1 MLSEVSSSLARISR
15 LITDRLART
24 PGAVSGGLEAEALPQ
39 PCTLVDGNDFRD
51 TLDALGIAIE
61 AGSIGLVDPDRWIDR
76 PPHRAERTPDIALLA
91 AHQWPR
97 YGAGKRDTVSA
108 ARVLSMWRQRLQH
121 LADVAGDRPLL
132 CLLGHSEPVDSDAAA
147 VFDADAQPATDA
159 PTTRHPISADA
170 FLCLAASAGLFCAE
184 PPAFVRDENGICERA
199 LYCLTRRDY
208 IVRSARESDIEALE
222 RLEEQCWI
230 PSLRTPRRNLLARI
244 KTYPQGPFVLELGGE
259 VKGVIYSQLIRDEA
273 DLAHRTMDNVHRLHD
288 IGGDVVQLLAVNIDP
303 GSQNLAC
310 GDQLLEFMLQR
321 SSLQRGVRKIVAV
334 TLCKDFT
341 AGAGLSFED
350 YVAGPGRQR
359 DRVLH
364 FHLLH
369 GARIA
374 STLPGY
380 RPRDIANE
388 GKGILVEYEPARR
401 RMRAPVHTAED
412 AAATATGP
420 QPAWMPAR
428 DEALRF
434 VVDTVSMLVDS
445 ADTIDADRPLMEW
458 GLDSASLLA
467 LKTKLET
474 RFGKRLKASFFFSH
488 NTPRK
493 VVDYFCPDQ
502 RVADHRAAA
511 PAQAPARIADTSD
524 HPADIAIIGVA
535 CRLPQGID
543 DLDALW
549 DVLAAQRDVI
559 REYPASRGDW
569 PRGGG
574 IERGG
579 FLNDGE
585 CFDAPFFRISPSEAE
600 VTDPQQR
607 LLLEVSWA
615 CFEDACLLPAALR
628 GTDTGVFVGASN
640 SDYAHLLQYAGTEV
654 EAHSAVGNSLAVLAN
669 RLSYFYD
676 FNGPS
681 LLIDTACSASMVALH
696 TAIQSLRARECG
708 QALVGGV
715 NFICNPR
722 ISLAYR
728 KAGMLAPDGRCKVFD
743 DSADG
748 YVRAEGAVMLLL
760 KPLREAV
767 ADRNRIHAV
776 IRGSAVNHGGQA
788 AGLTVP
794 NPQRQATLLAS
805 AWRDA
810 RVVPQDVS
818 YIEAHGTGTSLG
830 DPIEVE
836 GMQSAFAAAL
846 PAEATARCD
855 IGSIKSN
862 IGHMESAAGLAGV
875 LKVIVAM
882 ERRRLPASLHVATL
896 NSRMNLQGSPL
907 HVLATARDWDAP
919 SPRIAGVSSFG
930 SGGANGH
937 VVLQEYVPACGDDTA
952 AAPGNPFPG
961 GNLFV
966 LSGVDE
972 TALRRNARAVLAW
985 LHRHPA
991 PQRFVDALHT
1001 WQCARTA
1008 FRYRLALH
1016 VDDFDDLE
1024 RKLKDWLD
1032 SGGAANKSSQNEGA
1046 GNNLTQWNDAVAR
1059 HDWPMLARLWRGGY
1073 EGGWSGLYASMSSPP
1088 RFLKLPGYAFD
1099 RERYWVQLHWPA
1111 VPAAADG
1118 AGDEILADT
1127 QYLQPVWEPHELPA
1141 PPNQVDA
1148 GGIETHVLICSGRAL
1163 EEESLRR
1170 AMPACTLAFIDT
1182 AGADAA
1188 SRYAALASRSFAYL
1202 RTLLRGKGADRIRLQ
1217 LVADDGE
1224 AGEWVLGMRGMLKS
1238 ASIEEPRLEWQIV
1251 SLRGNITPNEI
1262 QYRIRANLRAF
1273 ENESSIR
1280 YTEAGRFARRWEAV
1294 QAPTPPGIARPLRA
1308 GGTYLITGGLGGLGR
1323 LFARHILET
1332 VPDAQVIV
1340 TGRAAVSQPI
1350 DGDLARWASTP
1361 RLTYRQLSLDRRVD
1375 AEALVA
1381 SLRDAGIALCGILH
1395 CAGQIADSYVVNKTD
1410 KAFAGVLAPKLF
1422 GTLHLD
1428 EATKDLDLDF
1438 FMLFSSIMAESG
1450 NAGQAD
1456 YACANGFMD
1465 RYAAYRNGLVAQ
1477 GLRRGHSV
1485 AIDWPLWRG
1494 GGMRIDTSALA
1505 LLMETRGMAPMPVA
1519 VGLDCFRSGIWRSVD
1534 QLLILHGDTD
1544 RLMTELAVGASHAP
1558 AASVEDE
1565 GAELHIAVRK
1575 ALCELVSAKLKLPTG
1590 TLDAEED
1597 IARYGI
1603 DSIFVNKVNLELSR
1617 HFRALSKTLFFQY
1630 KTINEI
1636 AGHLSRHRAEECRTW
1651 TARPWPA
1658 VAAPLRT
1665 AVVASDTRSV
1675 RSIAGPTPGAIAI
1688 IGMSGVFPQARDLDE
1703 YWRNLAAGRDCV
1715 TEVPDV
1721 RWDLGAFYE
1730 PDIQRALAEGKS
1742 YCRHGAFIDGFAQFD
1757 PMFFGISPREATNI
1771 DPHERLFLQEAWR
1784 AMEDAGYSS
1793 DELRRRHRR
1802 NVGVF
1807 VGVTKTEFELNGAQD
1822 PAAGGRWYPRTSFS
1836 SIANRLSFFLDLSGP
1851 SMPVDTMCSSSLTA
1865 IHQACE
1871 QLRSGACEAAFVGA
1885 VNLYLHPSS
1894 YYYLSSLR
1902 MLASDGRCRSF
1913 GEGGSGF
1920 VPGEG
1925 AAAMLLKPLD
1935 RAIADGDPVHGVILS
1950 SHVNH
1955 GGRTNGFMVPNPRA
1969 QASVVREAFDK
1980 AGVNARHVSYIEA
1993 HGTGTALGDPIEV
2006 DGLQQAFAA
2015 DTGER
2020 QFCALGSAKSN
2031 IGHLEAAAGIAGLM
2045 KVLLQMRH
2053 RQLAPT
2059 LHAASTNPNIHFE
2072 STSFAI
2078 NRELRPWLQPVVDGL
2093 TLPRIAG
2100 VSSFG
2105 AGGVNA
2111 HVLLREPAQAAT
2123 AGAQPTVSSARATPV
2138 LIPLSALRREQLVA
2152 RARQLLD
2159 ALDSDSVAAGSVDA
2173 HGGLSIVE
2181 RLAYTL
2187 QVGRDAMAH
2196 RLAMVVDSVDA
2207 LRNGL
2212 EAFLHGRSGVAFHVG
2227 GSDDHGERRDRRA
2240 HEVDACFAVD
2250 GHIDMDRLAALWADG
2265 ASVDWHRL
2273 HRAAPLPQR
2282 MRLPTY
2288 PFAAETYWHARLAPA
2303 AGAHEALSV
2312 QTAPESPQHAASAIA
2327 ESDDVLLAVPAWRP
2341 LDDAPAP
2348 QHPAFS
2354 HHVVLLCDV
2363 EAQADALATL
2373 LRDSAAPGT
2382 DLRCIALSAGGD
2394 DPAGRYRS
2402 LALQCFEQLRALA
2415 REPSSARL
2423 LVQCVIPDD
2432 EAAQTCRG
2440 LSALLRTVAMEKSR
2454 IAGQV
2459 IGVEAGV
2466 DAKTLALRLRA
2477 IAACPRAALLRC
2489 RQARVD
2495 VLDWQRLPSAGPA
2508 ESVYKDAGVYVITGG
2523 LGALAR
2529 LFVANIAEHCSHAT
2543 VVLTGRSPQTDAVA
2557 RQVAGLDAAAREV
2570 AGQAHART
2578 RVMYRQLDLED
2589 AAAVSALFED
2599 LRERHG
2605 TVNGVFHCAGM
2616 IADSLIVNKRSE
2628 DFEATLQPKVSGLWH
2643 LDSASRDLHL
2653 DFFVV
2658 FSSIASAMG
2667 SIGQTDYAAANGFM
2681 DHFIHYRRELQRRG
2695 ERRGVSVAINWPYW
2709 RDGGMQIDAT
2719 TRTVLEQSI
2728 GMRPMATGVGLS
2740 AFHFAIHADCA
2751 QIVVAQ
2757 GDPDML
2763 LARLRGEPVAAS
2775 IAPPA
2780 PAHALPGD
2788 RLSIESIQKE
2798 LRRMLADVLH
2808 ARPEDIA
2815 LRKPLVELGLDS
2827 VLGTEFV
2834 SAINR
2839 RFSSTLSTVG
2849 IYDHPNVM
2857 ALAEYLEAAQPQA
2870 PAQPPAV
2877 HAPARYNTAP
2887 EAQARPAPAALV
2899 GMDERIAVVGM
2910 SGRYPQAGNLDA
2922 YWRNL
2927 VDAKNAIVDIPD
2939 SRWDVDAYYDADPDA
2954 EGKMYT
2960 RSMGL
2965 LDDADRFDPRFFRI
2979 TPQEALYMDPEQ
2991 RLFLQESYRALE
3003 DAGCV
3008 GDTAD
3013 GLNCGVY
3020 LGMESSEYAWQFA
3033 GSPRVSETITG
3044 NHSAIA
3050 ASRLAYFL
3058 NLKGPALAVDT
3069 ACSSSLVATH
3079 LACQA
3084 LRAGEVDLALAG
3096 GVRLWLSPV
3105 THIGMCKARMLS
3117 PSGQCRT
3124 FDDGA
3129 DGIVMGEGV
3138 GAVVLKRLGDA
3149 VRDGDRIHGVI
3160 LASGINQDG
3169 RTNGITAP
3177 SVKSQIALETRIY
3190 RDHGIDPDSIGYIE
3204 AHGTGTKLGDPIEL
3218 QALDSVFK
3226 QRTQRVGFCALGSV
3240 KTNIGHT
3247 AAASGVASLHKV
3259 LLCMKHRRLV
3269 PTLNIGTPNRHYD
3282 FERSPFYINRENRD
3296 WQPGPGGTRRACVSS
3311 FGFSG
3316 TNAHLVLEE
3325 YIPPAHAVDAADISA
3340 DRLIA
3345 LSARNIVQLQRKAR
3359 DLLAFVEREAASG
3372 TADDAPD
3379 FLASLAY
3386 TLQVGRAAMEERAA
3400 FVARTL
3406 DDLKAGLRTLGG
3418 EQHGEQASDA
3428 VGVQRGRVLDEDEF
3442 LNLWNTDEDLRST
3455 AEKWLQQRRLAKLLS
3470 LWVKGVDIDWRRL
3483 YSASSPL
3490 RISLPGYPFAEER
3503 YWIDRREQ
3511 AVEDHGT
3518 DRHAI
3523 AKHAAGMRAAG
3534 MDAVGHQPGAR
3545 GARLHPLVHRNVSNL
3560 GRQAYRT
3567 TLSADAFYLDDHRV
3581 NGARVLPGVA
3591 YLEMARAA
3599 LALALPADA
3608 THTLEFQDH
3617 TWIQPVV
3624 VGDDVEADAEG
3635 GVELTVVLHD
3645 SGDAAD
3651 SGRWIDY
3658 EILSENDHDSIL
3670 HCRGSVRCGTDAPVP
3685 VDLVALDDG
3694 IDGANLDG
3702 AGLYA
3707 RFEALGLRYG
3717 PSMQGIAELR
3727 SSGDEVIARLRL
3739 PGAIDPEF
3747 GLHPCVMDAAM
3758 QCTICLLAGFDSAN
3772 ATAAM
3777 PFSFE
3782 DMRVHGGTAPEMW
3795 AWVRR
3800 APGAAV
3806 SGMHRLDIDLIDA
3819 DGVPCVSIRGLVA
3832 RTLSQTSAVALA
3844 SRADG
3849 RPASSIAQFAV
3860 PAAKAQQKPA
3870 LRALVPTWNPVRFG
3884 PETVKPDAGER
3895 CLMLGGGDALFDW
3908 LRSAPIDLQ
3917 RLPIPADASIEQ
3929 IEALLAAQA
3938 FDHLLWFAPE
3948 AGDDDAA
3955 SVVSSQEAGVL
3966 SLFRIV
3972 KALTRVDGFERELK
3986 FTVVTRGTQQVFDD
4000 APVSPHHAGVHG
4012 MIGSIAKELPLWRF
4026 RLLDIESVDDL
4037 EAQEILALPWDAQGR
4052 GLAYRCDEWFRQE
4065 FADVS
4070 GIPASNAAYKHN
4082 GVYVVI
4088 GGAGG
4093 LGEVWTRHMVAH
4105 YGADVVWIG
4114 RRPLDAAIETKLDAI
4129 AAFGRRPHYFA
4140 ADATDVS
4147 ALAAAVERIRERFP
4161 KIDGVVHSALVLQ
4174 DQSVRAMDEAVFRQS
4189 LAVKVDVSVNIADVF
4204 RDHDLDFMLFF
4215 SSVSSFYR
4223 GAGQSNYCAGCTF
4236 KDSFAHAMRA
4246 SHAYPVKIVN
4256 WGYWGSV
4263 GIVTDAFYRKRME
4276 SLGIGSIEPDE
4287 AMQALEAFV
4296 ASDIDQLALIKV
4308 ISERALD
4315 DLWVSEEVRYYQDH
4329 DASSGYGGEAV
4340 IAS

>member
-1 MLSEVSSSLARISR
+1 MGELILEVSSPLDWIFQRIA
-15 LITDRLART
+15 DRLEQASHNA
-24 PGAVSGGLEAEALPQ
+24 PGPSESSIGFPML
-39 PCTLVDGNDFRD
+39 TLFDDNPLHDA
-51 TLDALGIAIE
+51 LDALGMVIDAK
-61 AGSIGLVDPDRWIDR
+61 SISLIDPGRWADH
-76 PPHRAERTPDIALLA
+76 PPKKPESTLDITLLSG
-91 AHQWPR
+91 HQWAR
-97 YGAGKRDTVSA
+97 YGKDNA
-108 ARVLSMWRQRLQH
+108 AAAPRVMTMWRQRL
-121 LADVAGDRPLL
+121 LRLVEIADDKVLL
-132 CLLGHSEPVDSDAAA
+132 CLLGHSEPARRDAASNL
-147 VFDADAQPATDA
+147 DADARPVACAQHMPY
-159 PTTRHPISADA
+159 PISADA
-170 FLCLAASAGLFCAE
+170 FIALAGSAGLFCTE
-184 PPAFVRDENGICERA
+184 PPAFVRDADGICVRA
-199 LYCLTRRDY
+199 LYCLSRHEYT
-208 IVRSARESDIEALE
+208 VRFARMTDIDALE
-222 RLEEQCWI
+222 RLEDLCWV
-230 PSLRTPRRNLLARI
+230 PPLRTPRQGLSARI
-244 KTYPQGPFVLELGGE
+244 EGFPQGQFVLELGGE
-259 VKGVIYSQLIRDEA
+259 VKGVIYSQRIRDEA
-273 DLAHRTMDNVHRLHD
+273 DIARCTMDDVHRLHD
-288 IGGDVVQLLAVNIDP
+288 PDGDVVQLLAVNIDP

-321 SSLQRGVRKIVAV
+321 SCLQQGVRKIVAV
-334 TLCKDFT
+334 TLCKDFN
-341 AGAGLSFED
+341 AGLGMSFDD
-350 YVAGPGRQR
+350 YVSGPGRER

-369 GARIA
+369 GAEIA

-380 RPRDIANE
+380 RPRDTANE
-388 GKGILVEYEPARR
+388 GKGVLVKYDPARR
-401 RMRAPVHTAED
+401 RVRAPAGMAEQV
-412 AAATATGP
+412 AATVAEP
-420 QPAWMPAR
+420 QQPYASAR
-428 DEALRF
+428 DETLRF
-434 VVDTVSMLVDS
+434 VVETVSMLVDS
-445 ADTIDADRPLMEW
+445 MDVIDADRPLMEW
-458 GLDSASLLA
+458 GLDSAGLLA

-474 RFGKRLKASFFFSH
+474 RFGKRLKPSFFFSH

-493 VVDYFCPDQ
+493 VVDYLSPD
-502 RVADHRAAA
+502 RRRSDRRATGHASA
-511 PAQAPARIADTSD
+511 PAPSADT
-524 HPADIAIIGVA
+524 PVNATDIAIIGVA

-549 DVLAAQRDVI
+549 DVLDAQRDVI
-559 REYPASRGDW
+559 TEYPASRGDW
-569 PRGGG
+569 PHGGG

-579 FLNDGE
+579 FLTDGE

-615 CFEDACLLPAALR
+615 CFEDAGILPAALR

-640 SDYAHLLQYAGTEV
+640 SDYAHLLQDAATEV
-654 EAHSAVGNSLAVLAN
+654 EAHSAIGNSLAVLAN

-696 TAIQSLRARECG
+696 TAIRSLRARECG

-743 DSADG
+743 DAANG
-748 YVRAEGAVMLLL
+748 YVRSEGAVILLL
-760 KPLREAV
+760 KPLHEAV
-767 ADRNRIHAV
+767 AARNRIHAV

-810 RVVPQDVS
+810 GVSARDIS

-830 DPIEVE
+830 DPIEIE
-836 GMQSAFAAAL
+836 GMQSAFAAEL
-846 PAEATARCD
+846 PSAQSLRCHV
-855 IGSIKSN
+855 GSVKSN
-862 IGHMESAAGLAGV
+862 IGHMESVAGLAGV

-882 ERRRLPASLHVATL
+882 EHRRLPASLHVSTL

-907 HVLATARDWDAP
+907 HVLSTARAWDAP

-937 VVLQEYVPACGDDTA
+937 VVLQEYVPPHDDDIATTVC
-952 AAPGNPFPG
+952 NPFPE

-985 LHRHPA
+985 LHLHPG
-991 PQRFVDALHT
+991 PQRFVDAVHT
-1001 WQCARTA
+1001 WQSARTA

-1016 VDDFDDLE
+1016 VGDFDDLE

-1032 SGGAANKSSQNEGA
+1032 SGGPANKSSRTASSSGGP
-1046 GNNLTQWNDAVAR
+1046 GNDLTHWNDAATR
-1059 HDWPMLARLWRGGY
+1059 RDWLTLARLWR
-1073 EGGWSGLYASMSSPP
+1073 EGCEGDWSGLYASMSSPP

-1099 RERYWVQLHWPA
+1099 RERYWVQLHWP
-1111 VPAAADG
+1111 VVQVTADG
-1118 AGDEILADT
+1118 AGDDIVADT
-1127 QYLQPVWEPHELPA
+1127 QYLQPAWEQHELPI
-1141 PPNQVDA
+1141 PPNHVDA
-1148 GGIETHVLICSGRAL
+1148 GGIETHVLICTGREL
-1163 EEESLRR
+1163 EEESLRL
-1170 AMPACTLAFIDT
+1170 AMPACSLAFIDT
-1182 AGADAA
+1182 AGDDAA
-1188 SRYAALASRSFAYL
+1188 SRYTALASRSFAYV
-1202 RTLLRGKGADRIRLQ
+1202 RALLRGKGADRIRLQ
-1217 LVADDGE
+1217 LVADDGD

-1251 SLRGNITPNEI
+1251 SLRENTPLDEI
-1262 QYRIRANLRAF
+1262 QCRIRANLRAF
-1273 ENESSIR
+1273 ENESSVR
-1280 YTEAGRFARRWEAV
+1280 YDQAGRFVRRWEAV
-1294 QAPTPPGIARPLRA
+1294 QAATTQNLARPLRV
-1308 GGTYLITGGLGGLGR
+1308 GGAYLITGGLGGLGR
-1323 LFARHILET
+1323 LFAGHILET
-1332 VPDAQVIV
+1332 VPDARVIV
-1340 TGRAAVSQPI
+1340 TGRAAAQPI
-1350 DGDLARWASTP
+1350 DGDLAQWASTS
-1361 RLTYRQLSLDRRVD
+1361 RVMYRQLPLDRREDV
-1375 AEALVA
+1375 EALVA
-1381 SLRDAGIALCGILH
+1381 SLHDEGMALRGILH

-1410 KAFAGVLAPKLF
+1410 EAFAGVLAPKLL

-1438 FMLFSSIMAESG
+1438 FILFSSIMAESG

-1465 RYAAYRNGLVAQ
+1465 RYAAYRNGLAAK

-1485 AIDWPLWRG
+1485 AIDWPLWRD
-1494 GGMRIDTSALA
+1494 GGMQIDSSALA
-1505 LLMETRGMAPMPVA
+1505 LLRETRGMAPMPVA
-1519 VGLDCFRSGIWRSVD
+1519 VGLDCFRSGIWRGMD

-1544 RLMTELAVGASHAP
+1544 RLIAELAVGASHAP
-1558 AASVEDE
+1558 AASAEDD
-1565 GAELHIAVRK
+1565 GAEVHIAVRN
-1575 ALCELVSAKLKLPTG
+1575 ALCELVSAKLKLPAG
-1590 TLDAEED
+1590 KLDAEED
-1597 IARYGI
+1597 VARYGI
-1603 DSIFVNKVNLELSR
+1603 DSIFVNKVNLALSR
-1617 HFRALSKTLFFQY
+1617 HFRTLSKTLFFQY

-1636 AGHLSRHRAEECRTW
+1636 ADYLSRHHAEECRTW
-1651 TARPWPA
+1651 TARPASA
-1658 VAAPLRT
+1658 VVAPLRT
-1665 AVVASDTRSV
+1665 ALDAVEPRNANARSV
-1675 RSIAGPTPGAIAI
+1675 AGRNDGAIAI

-1703 YWRNLAAGRDCV
+1703 YWRNLAAGKDCV
-1715 TEVPDV
+1715 TEVPEV

-1757 PMFFGISPREATNI
+1757 PMFFGISPREAANI

-1793 DELRRRHRR
+1793 DELRRCHRR

-1822 PAAGGRWYPRTSFS
+1822 PAAAGRWYPRTSFS

-1871 QLRSGACEAAFVGA
+1871 QLRSGACEAAFVGG

-1925 AAAMLLKPLD
+1925 AAVVLLKPLD

-1950 SHVNH
+1950 SQVNH

-2015 DTGER
+2015 DTVER

-2045 KVLLQMRH
+2045 KVVLQMRH
-2053 RQLAPT
+2053 RQLVPT
-2059 LHAASTNPNIHFE
+2059 LHVASTNPNIHFE

-2078 NRELRPWLQPVVDGL
+2078 NRELRPWLRPVVDGL
-2093 TLPRIAG
+2093 TVPRIAG

-2111 HVLLREPAQAAT
+2111 HVLLREPAQT
-2123 AGAQPTVSSARATPV
+2123 AGAGAPTAASTSATPV

-2159 ALDSDSVAAGSVDA
+2159 FIDA
-2173 HGGLSIVE
+2173 DVIDADVINADVSNSQDGRCDIH

-2187 QVGRDAMAH
+2187 QTGRDAMSH
-2196 RLAMVVDSVDA
+2196 RLAIAVDSMDG
-2207 LRNGL
+2207 LRAGL
-2212 EAFLHGRSGVAFHVG
+2212 DAFLHGRSGGTIHVG
-2227 GSDDHGERRDRRA
+2227 GSDDRGERRDHRA
-2240 HEVDACFAVD
+2240 HEVDGCFTTD
-2250 GHIDMDRLAALWADG
+2250 GRIDVDRLAALWADG

-2273 HRAAPLPQR
+2273 YRATPLPQR

-2288 PFAAETYWHARLAPA
+2288 PFAADTYWQTRLAPA
-2303 AGAHEALSV
+2303 GGTDDALQASRAA
-2312 QTAPESPQHAASAIA
+2312 QDAAPDTAQSG
-2327 ESDDVLLAVPAWRP
+2327 DVLLAIPVWRP
-2341 LDDAPAP
+2341 LGEAQGTAAGF
-2348 QHPAFS
+2348 QRHL
-2354 HHVVLLCDV
+2354 VLLCDV
-2363 EAQADALATL
+2363 DAQAEALA
-2373 LRDSAAPGT
+2373 SALIDGAPSHV
-2382 DLRCIALSAGGD
+2382 DLRCIALSASGA
-2394 DPAGRYRS
+2394 DPAARYS
-2402 LALQCFEQLRALA
+2402 SIALQCFERLRELA
-2415 REPSSARL
+2415 RDPSNAQT
-2423 LVQCVIPDD
+2423 LVQCVIPDGG
-2432 EAAQTCRG
+2432 EWQTYRG
-2440 LSALLRTVAMEKSR
+2440 LSALLRTVGMEKSR

-2459 IGVEAGV
+2459 IGIESGL
-2466 DAKTLALRLRA
+2466 DAQTLAVRLRA
-2477 IAACPRAALLRC
+2477 IASRPRTTLLRC
-2489 RQARVD
+2489 RNERVET
-2495 VLDWQRLPSAGPA
+2495 LDWQRLPSGAHA
-2508 ESVYKDAGVYVITGG
+2508 ESVYKDTGVYVITGG

-2529 LFVANIAEHCSHAT
+2529 LFVENIAEHCSHAT

-2557 RQVAGLDAAAREV
+2557 RQVAGLER
-2570 AGQAHART
+2570 ART
-2578 RVMYRQLDLED
+2578 RVMYRQLDLGN
-2589 AAAVSALFED
+2589 ATAVSALFEN
-2599 LRERHG
+2599 LRARYG
-2605 TVNGVFHCAGM
+2605 TVNGIFHCAGM

-2628 DFEATLQPKVSGLWH
+2628 DFEATLQPKVGGLWH
-2643 LDSASRDLHL
+2643 LDNASRDLDL

-2681 DHFIHYRRELQRRG
+2681 DHFIHHRRALERRG
-2695 ERRGVSVAINWPYW
+2695 ERRGASVSINWPYW
-2709 RDGGMQIDAT
+2709 RDGGMQIDAA

-2728 GMRPMATGVGLS
+2728 GMRPMATEVGLS
-2740 AFHFAIHADCA
+2740 ALHFAIHADCA

-2757 GDPDML
+2757 GDPDKL
-2763 LARLRGEPVAAS
+2763 LARLRGEAVAVS
-2775 IAPPA
+2775 IALPVPEA
-2780 PAHALPGD
+2780 AAHNLSIE
-2788 RLSIESIQKE
+2788 RLSIDKIQKE

-2839 RFSSTLSTVG
+2839 RFSATLSTVG
-2849 IYDHPNVM
+2849 IYDHPSVI
-2857 ALAEYLEAAQPQA
+2857 ALAEYLEGAQPKASAEMLAIRASADRDAVFESQ
-2870 PAQPPAV
+2870 PADAAV
-2877 HAPARYNTAP
+2877 PRVT
-2887 EAQARPAPAALV
+2887 
-2899 GMDERIAVVGM
+2899 DDRIAVIGM
-2910 SGRYPQAGNLDA
+2910 SGRYPQAGDLDA

-2927 VDAKNAIVDIPD
+2927 VEARNAIVEIPD
-2939 SRWDVDAYYDADPDA
+2939 SRWDVGAYYDPDPDA

-2960 RSMGL
+2960 RSMGI
-2965 LDDADRFDPRFFRI
+2965 LDDADVFDPRFFRI
-2979 TPQEALYMDPEQ
+2979 TPHEALYMDPEQ

-3008 GDTAD
+3008 GGNAD

-3033 GSPRVSETITG
+3033 NSPRVSETITG

-3117 PSGQCRT
+3117 PTGQCRT

-3138 GAVVLKRLGDA
+3138 GAVVLKRLADA
-3149 VRDGDRIHGVI
+3149 MRDGDHIHGVI

-3177 SVKSQIALETRIY
+3177 SVKSQIALETRVY
-3190 RDHGIDPDSIGYIE
+3190 RDHGIDPESISYIE

-3226 QRTQRVGFCALGSV
+3226 ERTQRVGFCALGSV

-3269 PTLNIGTPNRHYD
+3269 PTLNVETPNRHFD
-3282 FERSPFYINRENRD
+3282 FERSPFYINRENKD
-3296 WQPGPGGTRRACVSS
+3296 WQPGLGGTRRACVSS

-3325 YIPPAHAVDAADISA
+3325 YRPPANMADAAVASDE
-3340 DRLIA
+3340 RLIA
-3345 LSARNIVQLQRKAR
+3345 LSARTVAQLERKAR
-3359 DLLAFVEREAASG
+3359 DLLAFVEREAPSGDGTDADAAS
-3372 TADDAPD
+3372 
-3379 FLASLAY
+3379 FLLSLAY
-3386 TLQVGRAAMEERAA
+3386 TLQVGRAAMDERAA
-3400 FVARTL
+3400 FTARTL

-3418 EQHGEQASDA
+3418 EQTSDPM
-3428 VGVQRGRVLDEDEF
+3428 GVQRGRVVEDDEF
-3442 LNLWNTDEDLRST
+3442 LSLWNTDEDLRST
-3455 AEKWLQQRRLAKLLS
+3455 AEKWLHQRRLAKLLS
-3470 LWVKGVDIDWRRL
+3470 LWIKGVDIDWRRL
-3483 YSASSPL
+3483 YGASPPMRS
-3490 RISLPGYPFAEER
+3490 SLPTYPFAQER
-3503 YWIDRREQ
+3503 YWIDRRAQ
-3511 AVEDHGT
+3511 GTDAHAVDMRAVEMQTGSRT
-3518 DRHAI
+3518 
-3523 AKHAAGMRAAG
+3523 
-3534 MDAVGHQPGAR
+3534 V
-3545 GARLHPLVHRNVSNL
+3545 RLHPLIHSNISDL
-3560 GRQAYRT
+3560 RRQAYRT
-3567 TLSADAFYLDDHRV
+3567 TLSASAFYLDDHRV

-3599 LALALPADA
+3599 LALAWPVDD
-3608 THTLEFQDH
+3608 THTLEFHDH

-3624 VGDDVEADAEG
+3624 VDGD
-3635 GVELTVVLHD
+3635 VELTVVLRD
-3645 SGDAAD
+3645 NGGQADGDH
-3651 SGRWIDY
+3651 WIDY
-3658 EILSENDHDSIL
+3658 EIVSENDQNSTL
-3670 HCRGSVRCGTDAPVP
+3670 HCQGSVRYGTDTVERES
-3685 VDLVALDDG
+3685 VDLAALDDA
-3694 IDGANLDG
+3694 IDGANRDRT
-3702 AGLYA
+3702 GLYA

-3717 PSMQGIAELR
+3717 SSMQGIADLR
-3727 SSGDEVIARLRL
+3727 TDGNQVIARLRL
-3739 PGAIDPEF
+3739 PDAADPAF
-3747 GLHPCVMDAAM
+3747 GLHPCMMDAAM

-3772 ATAAM
+3772 AAAAM

-3782 DMRVHGGTAPEMW
+3782 TMLVHGATGEEMW

-3806 SGMHRLDIDLIDA
+3806 PGMPGLDIDLINA
-3819 DGVPCVSIRGLVA
+3819 DGMPCVSIRGLVA
-3832 RTLSQTSAVALA
+3832 RTLSQASAVALH
-3844 SRADG
+3844 S
-3849 RPASSIAQFAV
+3849 PALMPV
-3860 PAAKAQQKPA
+3860 KKMQQKPA
-3870 LRALVPTWNPVRFG
+3870 LRALIPTWNPVRFG
-3884 PETVKPDAGER
+3884 SDTVKPDAGEQ
-3895 CLMLGGGDALFDW
+3895 CLMLGGDDRLLTW
-3908 LRSAPIDLQ
+3908 LRSAPIDVQ
-3917 RLPIPADASIEQ
+3917 RLPIAADASIEQ
-3929 IEALLAAQA
+3929 IEALLSAHP

-3948 AGDDDAA
+3948 TGNDDAA
-3955 SVVSSQEAGVL
+3955 SIVSSQNAGVL

-3972 KALTRVDGFERELK
+3972 KALTRLDWFERELK
-3986 FTVVTRGTQQVFDD
+3986 LTVITRSTQQVFDD
-4000 APVSPHHAGVHG
+4000 EPLSPHHAGVHG
-4012 MIGSIAKELPLWRF
+4012 MIGSIAKELPLWRL
-4026 RLLDIESVDDL
+4026 RLLDIESVEDL
-4037 EAQEILALPWDAQGR
+4037 DAQEILALPWDAQGR

-4114 RRPLDAAIETKLDAI
+4114 RRPLDARIEAKLDAI
-4129 AAFGRRPHYFA
+4129 AALGRRPHYVA

-4147 ALAAAVERIRERFP
+4147 ALTAAVDRIQQRFP

-4189 LAVKVDVSVNIADVF
+4189 LAVKVDVSVNIARVF
-4204 RDHDLDFMLFF
+4204 RGHDLDFMLFF

-4236 KDSFAHAMRA
+4236 KDSFAHGMRA
-4246 SHAYPVKIVN
+4246 SHTYPVKIVN

-4276 SLGIGSIEPDE
+4276 NLGFGSIEPEE
-4287 AMQALEAFV
+4287 AMHALEGFI
-4296 ASDIDQLALIKV
+4296 ASEMHQLVLIKV
-4308 ISERALD
+4308 ISDTALD
-4315 DLWVSEEVRYYQDH
+4315 DLLVTEEIRYYPALDGSNGYSA
-4329 DASSGYGGEAV
+4329 DSVVAS
-4340 IAS
+4340 

>member
-1 MLSEVSSSLARISR
+1 MSQSSSVFDRICQVVD
-15 LITDRLART
+15 DRLVRASSDASAPSEMLVPILADDT
-24 PGAVSGGLEAEALPQ
+24 TLHDVLGA
-39 PCTLVDGNDFRD
+39 
-51 TLDALGIAIE
+51 LDIVID
-61 AGSIGLVDPDRWIDR
+61 AGSVGLVDPRQWGDRL
-76 PPHRAERTPDIALLA
+76 PGKPESTPEIALLSTRQWSRYGKA
-91 AHQWPR
+91 KRSPTTAHQVM
-97 YGAGKRDTVSA
+97 T
-108 ARVLSMWRQRLQH
+108 MWRQRLQH
-121 LADVAGDRPLL
+121 LAGVAEDTTLL
-132 CLLGHSEPVDSDAAA
+132 CLLGHSEPARSDAYMQ
-147 VFDADAQPATDA
+147 DASY
-159 PTTRHPISADA
+159 PISADA
-170 FLCLAASAGLFCAE
+170 FIVLAGTVGLFCAE
-184 PPAFVRDENGICERA
+184 PPAFVKNADGVCSRA
-199 LYCLTRRDY
+199 LYCLSKREY
-208 IVRSARESDIEALE
+208 AVRFARTTDIDALE
-222 RLEEQCWI
+222 QLEGLCWV
-230 PSLRTPRRNLLARI
+230 PTLRTSRQRLLARI
-244 KTYPQGPFVLELGGE
+244 EEYPQGQFVLELGGE
-259 VKGVIYSQLIRDEA
+259 VKGVIYSQRIRDEA
-273 DLAHRTMDNVHRLHD
+273 DLGSCTMDDVHRLHD
-288 IGGDVVQLLAVNIDP
+288 PDGDVVQLLAVNIDP

-321 SSLQRGVRKIVAV
+321 SCLQRGVRKVVAV
-334 TLCKDFT
+334 TLCKDYS
-341 AGAGLSFED
+341 AGQGLSFED
-350 YVAGPGRQR
+350 YVAGPGRGR

-369 GARIA
+369 GAEIA

-388 GKGILVEYEPARR
+388 GKGVLVKYGLARR
-401 RMRAPVHTAED
+401 RARAPARTTLE
-412 AAATATGP
+412 ATAAEP
-420 QPAWMPAR
+420 QHAQALNR

-434 VVDTVSMLVDS
+434 VVDAVSILVDS
-445 ADTIDADRPLMEW
+445 AHAIDADRPLMES
-458 GLDSASLLA
+458 GLDSAGLLT

-474 RFGKRLKASFFFSH
+474 RFGKRLKPSFFFSH

-493 VVDYFCPDQ
+493 VIEYFSPDQ
-502 RVADHRAAA
+502 RVSDRRAAGHA
-511 PAQAPARIADTSD
+511 PAPARVAESAANPT
-524 HPADIAIIGVA
+524 DIAIIGVA

-549 DVLAAQRDVI
+549 EMLDAQRDI
-559 REYPASRGDW
+559 ITEYPASRGEW
-569 PRGGG
+569 PQGGG

-579 FLNDGE
+579 FLNEGE

-615 CFEDACLLPAALR
+615 CFEDACILPAALR

-640 SDYAHLLQYAGTEV
+640 SDYAHLLQDAGTEV

-743 DSADG
+743 DSANG
-748 YVRAEGAVMLLL
+748 YVRSEGAVMLLL

-810 RVVPQDVS
+810 RVCAQDIS

-830 DPIEVE
+830 DPIEIE
-836 GMQSAFAAAL
+836 GMQSAFSATL
-846 PAEATARCD
+846 PSGIATRCD
-855 IGSIKSN
+855 VGSLKSN

-875 LKVIVAM
+875 LKVIVSM
-882 ERRRLPASLHVATL
+882 EHRRLPASLHISTL

-907 HVLATARDWDAP
+907 HVLSTARAWDAP

-937 VVLQEYVPACGDDTA
+937 VVLQEYVPAQDDDIATA
-952 AAPGNPFPG
+952 VCNAFPQ

-985 LHRHPA
+985 LHRQPG
-991 PQRFVDALHT
+991 PQRFVDAVHT
-1001 WQCARTA
+1001 WQRARTA
-1008 FRYRLALH
+1008 FKYRLALH
-1016 VDDFDDLE
+1016 VGDFDDLE

-1032 SGGAANKSSQNEGA
+1032 SGGPTNKSSRAASSGGGL
-1046 GNNLTQWNDAVAR
+1046 GNDLAQWNDAVAR
-1059 HDWPMLARLWRGGY
+1059 QDWLTLARLWREGY
-1073 EGGWSGLYASMSSPP
+1073 EGEWSGLYDGMSPP
-1088 RFLKLPGYAFD
+1088 PQLLKLPGYAFD
-1099 RERYWVQLHWPA
+1099 RERYWVQLQWP
-1111 VPAAADG
+1111 VVQVMADG
-1118 AGDEILADT
+1118 AGDEIVADT
-1127 QYLQPVWEPHELPA
+1127 QYLQPVWEQHELPI
-1141 PPNQVDA
+1141 PPNHVDP
-1148 GGIETHVLICSGRAL
+1148 GGIETHVLICTGREL
-1163 EEESLRR
+1163 EEASLRL

-1182 AGADAA
+1182 AGDDAA
-1188 SRYAALASRSFAYL
+1188 SRYAALASRSFAYV
-1202 RTLLRGKGADRIRLQ
+1202 RTLLRGKGTDRIRLQ
-1217 LVADDGE
+1217 MVADDGD

-1251 SLRGNITPNEI
+1251 SLRENTALDEM
-1262 QYRIRANLRAF
+1262 QFRIRANLRAF
-1273 ENESSIR
+1273 ENESSVR
-1280 YTEAGRFARRWEAV
+1280 YDQAGRFVRRWEAV
-1294 QAPTPPGIARPLRA
+1294 QAAKTQNFARPLRA
-1308 GGTYLITGGLGGLGR
+1308 GGAYLITGGLGGLGR
-1323 LFARHILET
+1323 LFAGHILET
-1332 VPDAQVIV
+1332 VPDARVIV
-1340 TGRAAVSQPI
+1340 TGRAEAQVI
-1350 DGDLARWASTP
+1350 DGDLAPWASTS
-1361 RLTYRQLSLDRRVD
+1361 RVMYRQLPLDRREDV
-1375 AEALVA
+1375 EALVA
-1381 SLRDAGIALCGILH
+1381 TLLDQGISLRGILH

-1410 KAFAGVLAPKLF
+1410 EAFAGVLAPKLL

-1465 RYAAYRNGLVAQ
+1465 RYAAYRNGLAAK

-1485 AIDWPLWRG
+1485 AIDWPLWRD
-1494 GGMRIDTSALA
+1494 GGMQIDTSALA
-1505 LLMETRGMAPMPVA
+1505 LLRETRGMAPMPVA
-1519 VGLDCFRSGIWRSVD
+1519 VGLDCFRSGIWRGVD

-1544 RLMTELAVGASHAP
+1544 RLITELAVGASHAP
-1558 AASVEDE
+1558 AASADDD
-1565 GAELHIAVRK
+1565 GSELHVAVRD
-1575 ALCELVSAKLKLPTG
+1575 ALCELVSAKLKLPAG
-1590 TLDAEED
+1590 KLDAEED
-1597 IARYGI
+1597 VARYGI
-1603 DSIFVNKVNLELSR
+1603 DSIFVNKVNLALSR
-1617 HFRALSKTLFFQY
+1617 HFRTLSKTLFFQY
-1630 KTINEI
+1630 NTINEI
-1636 AGHLSRHRAEECRTW
+1636 ADYLSRHHAEECRTW
-1651 TARPWPA
+1651 TAGSASA
-1658 VAAPLRT
+1658 VSAPLRT
-1665 AVVASDTRSV
+1665 ALTAAEPRSV
-1675 RSIAGPTPGAIAI
+1675 NARSVARQNDGAIAI

-1703 YWRNLAAGRDCV
+1703 YWRNLAAGKDCV
-1715 TEVPDV
+1715 TEVPEV

-1757 PMFFGISPREATNI
+1757 PMFFGISPREAANI

-1822 PAAGGRWYPRTSFS
+1822 PAAAGRWYPRTSFS

-1865 IHQACE
+1865 IHHACQ
-1871 QLRSGACEAAFVGA
+1871 QLRSGACEAAFVGG

-1925 AAAMLLKPLD
+1925 AAVVLLKPLD

-1950 SHVNH
+1950 SQVNH

-2015 DTGER
+2015 DTVDR

-2045 KVLLQMRH
+2045 KVVLQMRH
-2053 RQLAPT
+2053 QQLAPT
-2059 LHAASTNPNIHFE
+2059 LHVTSTNPNIHFE

-2078 NRELRPWLQPVVDGL
+2078 NRELRPWLQPVIDGL
-2093 TLPRIAG
+2093 TVPRIAG

-2111 HVLLREPAQAAT
+2111 HVLLREPAQAVRADASEAASTSAT
-2123 AGAQPTVSSARATPV
+2123 SV

-2152 RARQLLD
+2152 RAQQLLD
-2159 ALDSDSVAAGSVDA
+2159 VIDVSNSHDGRCDLQ
-2173 HGGLSIVE
+2173 

-2187 QVGRDAMAH
+2187 QTGRDAMSH
-2196 RLAMVVDSVDA
+2196 RLAFAVDSLDA
-2207 LRNGL
+2207 LRAGL
-2212 EAFLHGRSGVAFHVG
+2212 EAFLHGRSGAAIHVG
-2227 GSDDHGERRDRRA
+2227 GSDDRNERRDRRA
-2240 HEVDACFAVD
+2240 HEVDACFAVAD
-2250 GHIDMDRLAALWADG
+2250 RIDVDRLAALWADG

-2273 HRAAPLPQR
+2273 YRTASLPQR

-2288 PFAAETYWHARLAPA
+2288 PFATETYWRARLAPA
-2303 AGAHEALSV
+2303 GATDDARSALKAPLTV
-2312 QTAPESPQHAASAIA
+2312 QHVLPDAADGS
-2327 ESDDVLLAVPAWRP
+2327 DVLLAIPVWRP
-2341 LDDAPAP
+2341 LDNA
-2348 QHPAFS
+2348 QGTETAFER
-2354 HHVVLLCDV
+2354 HVVLLCDV
-2363 EAQADALATL
+2363 DTQAEALASA
-2373 LRDSAAPGT
+2373 LRDGAPGHV
-2382 DLRCIALSAGGD
+2382 DLRCIALSASGA
-2394 DPAGRYRS
+2394 DPAARYRS
-2402 LALQCFEQLRALA
+2402 IALQCFEQLRALA
-2415 REPSSARL
+2415 RDPSSAKT
-2423 LVQCVIPDD
+2423 LVQCVIPDGD
-2432 EAAQTCRG
+2432 EWQTYRG

-2459 IGVEAGV
+2459 IGVETGL
-2466 DAKTLALRLRA
+2466 DAQTLALRLRA
-2477 IAACPRAALLRC
+2477 IALRPRTSLLRY
-2489 RQARVD
+2489 RDQRLEA
-2495 VLDWQRLPSAGPA
+2495 LDWQRLPSGADVD
-2508 ESVYKDAGVYVITGG
+2508 SVYKNAGVYVITGG

-2529 LFVANIAEHCSHAT
+2529 LFVENIADHCSHAT

-2557 RQVAGLDAAAREV
+2557 RQVAGLER
-2570 AGQAHART
+2570 ART
-2578 RVMYRQLDLED
+2578 RVTYRQLDLQD
-2589 AAAVSALFED
+2589 AAAVSALFDD
-2599 LRERHG
+2599 LRARHG
-2605 TVNGVFHCAGM
+2605 TVNGIFHCAGM

-2628 DFEATLQPKVSGLWH
+2628 DFEATLQPKVGGLWH
-2643 LDSASRDLHL
+2643 LDNASRDLDL

-2681 DHFIHYRRELQRRG
+2681 DHFIHHRRALERRG
-2695 ERRGVSVAINWPYW
+2695 ERRGVSVSINWPYW
-2709 RDGGMQIDAT
+2709 RDGGMQIDAA

-2728 GMRPMATGVGLS
+2728 GMQPMATDVGLS
-2740 AFHFAIHADCA
+2740 ALHFAIHADCA
-2751 QIVVAQ
+2751 QMVVAQ
-2757 GDPDML
+2757 GDTDKL
-2763 LARLRGEPVAAS
+2763 LARLRGEAVAEA
-2775 IAPPA
+2775 IAPMA
-2780 PAHALPGD
+2780 PPDAAAHHLAIE
-2788 RLSIESIQKE
+2788 RLSIDTIQKE
-2798 LRRMLADVLH
+2798 LRRMLAGVLH

-2839 RFSSTLSTVG
+2839 RFSATLSTVG
-2849 IYDHPNVM
+2849 IYDYPNVM
-2857 ALAEYLEAAQPQA
+2857 ALAEYLEAAQPKA
-2870 PAQPPAV
+2870 SAQPLVIRASAFRDAVFESQPA
-2877 HAPARYNTAP
+2877 HAAGSRVT
-2887 EAQARPAPAALV
+2887 
-2899 GMDERIAVVGM
+2899 DDRIAVVGM
-2910 SGRYPQAGNLDA
+2910 SGRYPQAGDLDA

-2927 VDAKNAIVDIPD
+2927 VEARNAIVEIPD
-2939 SRWDVDAYYDADPDA
+2939 SRWDIGAYYDPDPDA

-2960 RSMGL
+2960 RSIGL
-2965 LDDADRFDPRFFRI
+2965 LDDVDAFDPRFFRI

-3003 DAGCV
+3003 DAGYIG
-3008 GDTAD
+3008 GDAD

-3033 GSPRVSETITG
+3033 NSPRVSETITG

-3050 ASRLAYFL
+3050 ASRIAYFL

-3084 LRAGEVDLALAG
+3084 LRVGEIDLALAG

-3117 PSGQCRT
+3117 LSGQCRT
-3124 FDDGA
+3124 FDDSA

-3138 GAVVLKRLGDA
+3138 GAVVLKRLADA
-3149 VRDGDRIHGVI
+3149 VRDGDHIHGVI

-3177 SVKSQIALETRIY
+3177 SVKSQIALETRVY
-3190 RDHGIDPDSIGYIE
+3190 RDHGINPESISYIE

-3218 QALDSVFK
+3218 QALDTVFK
-3226 QRTQRVGFCALGSV
+3226 ERTQRVGFCALGSV

-3259 LLCMKHRRLV
+3259 LLCLKHRRLV
-3269 PTLNIGTPNRHYD
+3269 PTLNVDTPNRHFD
-3282 FERSPFYINRENRD
+3282 FERSPFYINRENKD
-3296 WQPGPGGTRRACVSS
+3296 WQPALGGTRRACVSS

-3325 YIPPAHAVDAADISA
+3325 YRPPAHVVDAAVASDE
-3340 DRLIA
+3340 RLIA
-3345 LSARNIVQLQRKAR
+3345 LSARNAAQLQRKAR
-3359 DLLAFVEREAASG
+3359 DLLAFVEREAPSGEGAAAAS
-3372 TADDAPD
+3372 
-3379 FLASLAY
+3379 FLLSLAY

-3400 FVARTL
+3400 FTARTL
-3406 DDLKAGLRTLGG
+3406 DDLKTGLRTLGG
-3418 EQHGEQASDA
+3418 EQTTDP
-3428 VGVQRGRVLDEDEF
+3428 VGVQRARVVEDNEF
-3442 LNLWNTDEDLRST
+3442 VSLWNTDEDLRST
-3455 AEKWLQQRRLAKLLS
+3455 AKKWLQECRLAKLLS
-3470 LWVKGVDIDWRRL
+3470 LWIKGVDIDWRRL
-3483 YSASSPL
+3483 YGASPPMRS
-3490 RISLPGYPFAEER
+3490 SLPTYPFAEDR
-3503 YWIDRREQ
+3503 YWIDRRTQ
-3511 AVEDHGT
+3511 DVDAHAVDIHGVDT
-3518 DRHAI
+3518 YAI
-3523 AKHAAGMRAAG
+3523 DMRA
-3534 MDAVGHQPGAR
+3534 R
-3545 GARLHPLVHRNVSNL
+3545 SLTTRLHPLIHSNISDL
-3560 GRQAYRT
+3560 RRQAYRT
-3567 TLSADAFYLDDHRV
+3567 TLSASAFYLDDHRV

-3599 LALALPADA
+3599 LALAWSVDE
-3608 THTLEFQDH
+3608 THMLEFHDH

-3624 VGDDVEADAEG
+3624 VDGD
-3635 GVELTVVLHD
+3635 VELTVVLRD
-3645 SGDAAD
+3645 NGGGDD
-3651 SGRWIDY
+3651 GDLWIDY
-3658 EILSENDHDSIL
+3658 EIVSESGQSSTL
-3670 HCRGSVRCGTDAPVP
+3670 HCQGSVRYGTNAVESEP
-3685 VDLVALDDG
+3685 VDLAALDDA
-3694 IDGANLDG
+3694 IDGAIRDRT
-3702 AGLYA
+3702 GLYE

-3727 SSGDEVIARLRL
+3727 TDGNEVLARLRL
-3739 PGAIDPEF
+3739 PDAADPAF
-3747 GLHPCVMDAAM
+3747 GLHPCMMDAAM
-3758 QCTICLLAGFDSAN
+3758 QCTICLLAGFDSVDA
-3772 ATAAM
+3772 AAAM

-3782 DMRVHGGTAPEMW
+3782 DMRVYGGTTAEMW

-3806 SGMHRLDIDLIDA
+3806 KGMSTLDINLINA
-3819 DGVPCVSIRGLVA
+3819 DGIPCVSIRGLVA
-3832 RTLSQTSAVALA
+3832 RTLSHTSVVALPWRAGGLTDSTAKPTAKSA
-3844 SRADG
+3844 SKPQA
-3849 RPASSIAQFAV
+3849 
-3860 PAAKAQQKPA
+3860 KPA
-3870 LRALVPTWNPVRFG
+3870 LRALLPTWNPVRFG
-3884 PETVKPDAGER
+3884 PETVKPDKGGQY
-3895 CLMLGGGDALFDW
+3895 LLLGGDDALFAW
-3908 LRSAPIDLQ
+3908 LRSAQIDVQ
-3917 RLPIPADASIEQ
+3917 RMPVAADASVEQ
-3929 IEALLAAQA
+3929 IEALLSTQV

-3948 AGDDDAA
+3948 VGDDDAA
-3955 SVVSSQEAGVL
+3955 SIISSQNTGVL
-3966 SLFRIV
+3966 SLFRTV
-3972 KALTRVDGFERELK
+3972 KALTRLDWFERELK
-3986 FTVVTRGTQQVFDD
+3986 LTVVTCGTQQVFEDERM
-4000 APVSPHHAGVHG
+4000 SPHHAGVHG
-4012 MIGSIAKELPLWRF
+4012 MIGSIAKELPLWRI
-4026 RLLDIESVDDL
+4026 RLLDIMSVEDL
-4037 EAQEILALPWDAQGR
+4037 DAQEILALPWDEQGN

-4065 FADVS
+4065 FAEVS
-4070 GIPASNAAYKHN
+4070 LIPTSNAAYKQN

-4093 LGEVWTRHMVAH
+4093 LGDVWTRHMVAN
-4105 YGADVVWIG
+4105 YDADVVWIG
-4114 RRPLDAAIETKLDAI
+4114 RRPLDADIDAKLDAVATI
-4129 AAFGRRPHYFA
+4129 GRRPHYIA
-4140 ADATDVS
+4140 ADVTDAS
-4147 ALAAAVERIRERFP
+4147 ALAAAADRIQTRFP
-4161 KIDGVVHSALVLQ
+4161 KINGVVHSALVLQ

-4189 LAVKVDVSVNIADVF
+4189 LAAKVDVSVNIAQVF
-4204 RDHDLDFMLFF
+4204 RDHELDFMLFF

-4236 KDSFAHAMRA
+4236 KDSFAHSMRA
-4246 SHAYPVKIVN
+4246 RHAYPLKIVN

-4263 GIVTDAFYRKRME
+4263 GIVSDAFYRKRME
-4276 SLGIGSIEPDE
+4276 SLGFGSIEPEE
-4287 AMQALEAFV
+4287 AMQALESFI
-4296 ASDIDQLALIKV
+4296 ASDMHQLALVKV
-4308 ISERALD
+4308 ISDSALD
-4315 DLWVSEEVRYYQDH
+4315 DLHVTEEIRYYGAVDG
-4329 DASSGYGGEAV
+4329 SNVYSGDSVVA
-4340 IAS
+4340 